1 MFGFGGKR
9 KKMVKQFHTM
19 ISSVMGTYILMRSIG
34 SFKFDETKLEPMA
47 IQILEA
53 CYILGVIDC
62 LAHSLDPD
70 EEIIG
75 QDLIINTC
83 EDCTI
88 GMGIF
93 DESDAAGIFQG
104 ALLFVEEGN
113 AAHELMYKG
122 AKSAEACTKAMFDG
136 EDSSKAVKAMNLD
149 YLNDADLVDNFR
161 ELFDIKIKGKKS

>member
-9 KKMVKQFHTM
+9 KKMVKQFTTM
-19 ISSVMGTYILMRSIG
+19 TSPVMGTYIIMRSIG
-34 SFKFDETKLEPMA
+34 SFKLDETKLEPMA

-62 LAHSLDPD
+62 IAHALDPD

-75 QDLIINTC
+75 QDLIINNC
-83 EDCTI
+83 EACTI

-93 DESDAAGIFQG
+93 DENDAAGIFQG

-122 AKSAEACTKAMFDG
+122 AKSAQACTKAMFDG
-136 EDSSKAVKAMNLD
+136 EDSSEAVKAMNLD
-149 YLNDADLVDNFR
+149 YLNDADLVDNFK
-161 ELFDIKIKGKKS
+161 ELFDLKIKGKK